1 MSNFGKDDFHV
12 VRIKLRSKD
21 RTTWKSSL
29 PTAFNRAPL
38 FSPFPPVPFLHR
50 CGLMAI
56 ICSAVMNAL
65 PAEVRIIT
73 LDPGHFHASLVQKS
87 MYPDVSSAV
96 HVYAPPGEDL
106 DAHLKRINDFNARTE
121 NPTHWEEKVYSGP
134 DFLDRMLQDKPGNL
148 VVIAGNNTR
157 KTDYIYRSLKAG
169 LNVLGDKPM
178 ALNPEQFQLL
188 RKAFDIAAQKKLLLY
203 DIMTERF
210 EITTI
215 LQRELAH
222 VPEVF
227 GALEKGTAEQPG
239 VEMESVHHFFKEV
252 AGKPLI
258 RPAWFFDVRQ
268 EGEAIPD
275 VGSHLID
282 LVQWECFPDQSLDW
296 HKDIKILG
304 ARRWPTPLTQAQFK
318 RATGLDQFPDFLKK
332 DVAADGSL
340 NVFGNGEVRYTVRGV
355 HAHVTARWNF
365 EAPPGVKDTHYSILR
380 GTRSSL
386 IIRQGAEQNYQP
398 TLYIEKKASTPDSEY
413 ENELRSAVAM
423 LATNR
428 PGIEL
433 KSCGPSGNSWQLVIP
448 EKYSVGHEAHFAQ
461 VTENF
466 LRYLVE
472 GKLPAWEVPNM
483 LCKYYTTTEAFRLS
497 HER

>member
-1 MSNFGKDDFHV
+1 MRV
-12 VRIKLRSKD
+12 
-21 RTTWKSSL
+21 
-29 PTAFNRAPL
+29 
-38 FSPFPPVPFLHR
+38 
-50 CGLMAI
+50 AI
-56 ICSAVMNAL
+56 VAL
-65 PAEVRIIT
+65 AALACIGSVTVLATDQQVQIIT

-87 MYPDVSSAV
+87 MYPGVSPVV

-106 DAHLKRINDFNARTE
+106 KAHLKRINDFNSRAE
-121 NPTHWEEKVYSGP
+121 NPTHWQEKVDSEPG
-134 DFLDRMLQDKPGNL
+134 FLERMLHDKPGNL

-157 KTDYIYRSLKAG
+157 KTDYIYRSLEAG

-188 RKAFDIAAQKKLLLY
+188 RKAFDVASQKKLLLY

-215 LQRELAH
+215 LQRELSRF
-222 VPEVF
+222 PEVF
-227 GALEKGTAEQPG
+227 GTLEKGSSSQPG

-282 LVQWECFPDQSLDW
+282 LVQWECFPEQALDW
-296 HKDIKILG
+296 HNNIKLLG
-304 ARRWPTPLTQAQFK
+304 ARRWATPLTPDQFR
-318 RATGLDQFPDFLKK
+318 RATGLDNFPDFLKK
-332 DVAADGSL
+332 DIAADGSL
-340 NVFGNGEVRYTVRGV
+340 NVFGNGEVRYTIRGV

-380 GTRSSL
+380 GTRANL
-386 IIRQGAEQNYQP
+386 VIRQGAEQNYEP
-398 TLYIEKKASTPDSEY
+398 TLYVEKNPSTSGSIYEAS
-413 ENELRSAVAM
+413 LRSAVAA
-423 LATNR
+423 LAIKW
-428 PGIEL
+428 PGVEL
-433 KSCGPSGNSWQLVIP
+433 KACGNSDSSWQLVIP

-466 LRYLVE
+466 LRYLAE
-472 GKLPAWEVPNM
+472 SKLPAWEVPNM

-497 HER
+497 HK